1 MRFIAYSN
9 AGTPT
14 MGVAVDDRVVPL
26 CEVAEF
32 YADLPS
38 YRAAAATKTAAAAD
52 GLALTDVEPAIP
64 VPATAHVLCAGLNY
78 RDHAAEATA
87 DLPTVPDVFG
97 RWASTLNRDGGEV
110 PLPPREH
117 GLDWEGE
124 LAAVVGAPLRDVDE
138 AEAEEAILGYVCF
151 NDLSAR
157 GFQFAGKQVTVG
169 KNADGSAP
177 IGAQIVEPDDLGR
190 ARDLR
195 IRTTVNGR
203 PKQEGST
210 AQLVFTAAQIIA
222 YVSGCMSLRPGDLV
236 ATGTPAGVG
245 FSRAP
250 AELLGSG
257 DVVTVSIEGIGELT
271 NTIA

>member
-1 MRFIAYSN
+1 MRFIAYTN

-14 MGVAVDDRVVPL
+14 MGVAVEDRVVPL
-26 CEVAEF
+26 AAVEEF
-32 YADLPS
+32 YADLPRH
-38 YRAAAATKTAAAAD
+38 RAAAAEKITAAAD
-52 GLALTDVEPAIP
+52 GVPLADVEPAVP

-78 RDHAAEATA
+78 RDHAAEAGA

-97 RWASTLNRDGGEV
+97 RWVSTLNLDGGEV
-110 PLPPREH
+110 PLPPREQ
-117 GLDWEGE
+117 GLDWEAE
-124 LAAVVGAPLRDVDE
+124 LAAVVGAHLRDVDE
-138 AEAEEAILGYVCF
+138 AEAEAAILGYVCF

-169 KNADGSAP
+169 KNGDGTAP

-190 ARDLR
+190 ARDLSV
-195 IRTTVNGR
+195 RTTVNGQV
-203 PKQEGST
+203 KQDGST

-222 YVSGCMSLRPGDLV
+222 YVSGCMSLRPGDVV

-245 FSRAP
+245 ISRTP

-271 NTIA
+271 NRIA